1 MYTSTQEALLPV
13 SLPGVVNLITSHSRL
28 YQVLVVGGIV
38 DAPPLSC
45 GGGGA
50 MGSDAIRG
58 RPKRDGTHFGD
69 VGVAVGSWWPGYITK
84 NYPVKVS
91 IVLTNC

>member
-1 MYTSTQEALLPV
+1 M
-13 SLPGVVNLITSHSRL
+13 
-28 YQVLVVGGIV
+28 

-69 VGVAVGSWWPGYITK
+69 VGVAVGSWWPGAA
-84 NYPVKVS
+84 S
-91 IVLTNC
+91 G